1 METNIE
7 IINKDPT
14 IIEVLDKKWK
24 KYLIPRNNII
34 KAKFIIS
41 QEKNIS
47 PETTITILDKDN
59 NKQTLMREILIDL
72 NENNLTYH
80 WLYVSDIE
88 NNQILVKKEQLIDFK
103 ISNEETLIMDYYAK
117 KKKIITGK
125 VCREAKKYHSTKGK
139 GNENILFKIKD
150 NKGIYHFVPKPI
162 IKFAKKKRILND
174 EVSIIEITDKDN
186 NIIYIPFEII
196 RDFDEGNIYCE
207 WCEIDN
213 LNGEKI
219 IVLKRD
225 LQDLKENFDKNYE
238 KSIQEIQDYNYKKH
252 EIDSENE
259 YLKLFPEQYSYLY
272 SNSKRDEFSIIKD
285 LENKEVKIKTSL
297 IEHLLGEEL
306 EQLGYYMESNNEKGE
321 KIKFNP
327 YEIIKDI
334 ISKYDDIIC
343 SSGPYIQINT
353 QSGNKHL
360 IKRGTIIKAIELSE
374 KSKNDNNNNMV
385 ISIKDSL
392 NTKIMTT
399 LQKLKEIDL
408 NNNDILLIPLIDD
421 YGKNVY
427 IKKSI
432 IIDIVNKII
441 EGKQKGENEK
451 VKDYLN
457 EDKVI
462 NVGQINMKNSKIKK
476 NY

>member
-1 METNIE
+1 MESNLE
-7 IINKDPT
+7 IINKDKT

-24 KYLIPRNNII
+24 KYLIPRNNIL
-34 KAKFIIS
+34 KAKYIIS

-47 PETTITILDKDN
+47 PETTINIYDKDN
-59 NKQTLMREILIDL
+59 NEITLMREILIDL

-80 WLYVSDIE
+80 WLYIPDIE
-88 NNQILVKKEQLIDFK
+88 NKEILVKKEQLIEFK
-103 ISNEETLIMDYYAK
+103 ISNEETLIMDYFAK
-117 KKKIITGK
+117 KKKIITGN
-125 VCREAKKYHSTKGK
+125 VCRIAKKYHSTKNEK

-174 EVSIIEITDKDN
+174 EISIIEITDKDN
-186 NIIYIPFEII
+186 RIIYIPYEII
-196 RDFDEGNIYCE
+196 RDFDEENSYNE
-207 WCEIDN
+207 WCEIDD

-225 LQDLKENFDKNYE
+225 LQDLKESFDKNYE
-238 KSIQEIQDYNYKKH
+238 KTIQEIQDFNYKKH

-259 YLKLFPEQYSYLY
+259 YIKLFPEQYSYLA
-272 SNSKRDEFSIIKD
+272 SNGRREEFSTIKD
-285 LENKEVKIKTSL
+285 LEKKEVKIKTSL

-306 EQLGYYMESNNEKGE
+306 EELGYYMESNDEKGE

-334 ISKYDDIIC
+334 LIKYDDIIC
-343 SSGPYIQINT
+343 SSGPYIQLIT

-360 IKRGTIIKAIELSE
+360 IKRGTIIKAIQLSE
-374 KSKNDNNNNMV
+374 KSNNNNMV
-385 ISIKDSL
+385 ISIKDSF

-399 LQKLKEIDL
+399 LQKLKDIDL
-408 NNNDILLIPLIDD
+408 NNNDLLLIPLIDD
-421 YGKNVY
+421 NGNNVY
-427 IKKSI
+427 IRKNTVI
-432 IIDIVNKII
+432 EIVNKII
-441 EGKQKGENEK
+441 EGKEIGESEK
-451 VKDYLN
+451 VKDYL
-457 EDKVI
+457 DQIKVI
-462 NVGQINMKNSKIKK
+462 NVSQINMKNSRIKK

>member
-125 VCREAKKYHSTKGK
+125 VCRDAKKYHSTNGK

-399 LQKLKEIDL
+399 LQKLKDIDL
-408 NNNDILLIPLIDD
+408 NNNDLLLIPLIDD
-421 YGKNVY
+421 NGKIVY

-432 IIDIVNKII
+432 VIDIVNKII
-441 EGKQKGENEK
+441 EGKQSGESEK

-462 NVGQINMKNSKIKK
+462 NIGQINMKNSKIKK

>member
-1 METNIE
+1 
-7 IINKDPT
+7 
-14 IIEVLDKKWK
+14 
-24 KYLIPRNNII
+24 
-34 KAKFIIS
+34 
-41 QEKNIS
+41 
-47 PETTITILDKDN
+47 
-59 NKQTLMREILIDL
+59 MREILIDL

-80 WLYVSDIE
+80 WLYIPDIE
-88 NNQILVKKEQLIDFK
+88 NKEILVKKEQLIEFK
-103 ISNEETLIMDYYAK
+103 ISNEETLIMDYFAK
-117 KKKIITGK
+117 KKKIITGN
-125 VCREAKKYHSTKGK
+125 VCRIAKKYHSTKNEK
-139 GNENILFKIKD
+139 GNENILYKIKD

-174 EVSIIEITDKDN
+174 EISIIEITDKDN
-186 NIIYIPFEII
+186 RIIYIPYEII
-196 RDFDEGNIYCE
+196 RDFDEENSYNE

-238 KSIQEIQDYNYKKH
+238 KSIQEIQDYNYKKY
-252 EIDSENE
+252 EIDCENE
-259 YLKLFPEQYSYLY
+259 YLKLFPEQYTYLY

-306 EQLGYYMESNNEKGE
+306 EELGYYMESNNEKGE

-360 IKRGTIIKAIELSE
+360 IKRGTIIKAIQLSE
-374 KSKNDNNNNMV
+374 KSNNNNMV
-385 ISIKDSL
+385 ISIKDSF

-399 LQKLKEIDL
+399 LQKLKDIDL
-408 NNNDILLIPLIDD
+408 NNNDLLLIPLIDD
-421 YGKNVY
+421 NGNNVY
-427 IKKSI
+427 IRKNTVI
-432 IIDIVNKII
+432 EIVNKII
-441 EGKQKGENEK
+441 EGKEIRESEK
-451 VKDYLN
+451 VKDYL
-457 EDKVI
+457 DQIKVI
-462 NVGQINMKNSKIKK
+462 NVSQINMKNSRIKK